1 MPRKLPSSKSSIK
14 RKEKKKRLFPLT
26 TLKKQEILSDGI
38 SKADFKLLKGM
49 SKNSDLVII
58 KPDIDQGLVLMN
70 KLDYI
75 NKVKVI
81 LEIK

>member
-14 RKEKKKRLFPLT
+14 RKEKKNGFFHL
-26 TLKKQEILSDGI
+26 LKKQEILSDGI